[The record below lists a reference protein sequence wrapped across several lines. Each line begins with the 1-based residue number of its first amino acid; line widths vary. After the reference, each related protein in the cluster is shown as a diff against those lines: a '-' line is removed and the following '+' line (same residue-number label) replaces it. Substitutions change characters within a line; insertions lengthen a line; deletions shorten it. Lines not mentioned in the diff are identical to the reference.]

1 MTRSLNAA
9 RALQSFLGG
18 CRGHS
23 PLHEQTREAGRLH
36 LHSLAAVVCACT
48 LALVTLGCQSQ
59 EKVVRYKPFFTG
71 IAGAEFGGQEPVR
84 PTVAARRDPTAVEEN
99 AEVIRVNPDKTKA
112 LDLRSP
118 RQTMMALERLLD
130 EEDDETI
137 WTQLLSSV
145 TIEELQQRGYTRQQ
159 YLDHLYENRREIA
172 KTFARMPLG
181 HNTPTVITEKPEP
194 KVWIMRLTGTATKD
208 MRFTRVWVRLEEG
221 QWRLRWID

>member
-1 MTRSLNAA
+1 MCVGL
-9 RALQSFLGG
+9 L
-18 CRGHS
+18 
-23 PLHEQTREAGRLH
+23 
-36 LHSLAAVVCACT
+36 T
-48 LALVTLGCQSQ
+48 LATAACQRE

-84 PTVAARRDPTAVEEN
+84 PVTPPRRDPTAVDEGS
-99 AEVIRVNPDKTKA
+99 EVVRVNPDKTKA

-118 RQTMMALERLLD
+118 RQTMLALEKLLD

-145 TIEELQQRGYTRQQ
+145 TIEELKQRGYTREQ
-159 YLDHLYENRREIA
+159 YLNHLHECRRDIA

-194 KVWIMRLTGTATKD
+194 KTWIMRLTGAARKD